1 MVRRMLSV
9 VVLCLIAATAAAQE
23 QRGSIQG
30 VVRDSTGAHVPG
42 VTVEV
47 RSPALVGVS
56 SAVTDA
62 QGLYRFPALP
72 PGTYEV
78 SATLQG
84 FTPAKADN
92 VALELG
98 QLLSV
103 NLTLGVAAVA
113 ETVSVKAESPL
124 IDVKQNAATLV
135 VPLEIIERIPKGRNF
150 KDVMTSAPG
159 VNDESKGGGQ
169 MIDGSS
175 ASENRWVVDGMDTTT
190 IRTGVSNKDVRL
202 DFIDQV
208 QVKQSGYNAEFRAA
222 TGGVVSAVTRNG
234 GNTYHGSIGAY
245 YRADD
250 LNGKVRPTLR
260 LNPSN
265 QSIAEYVTTK
275 PAEFQNYEPV
285 FSLGGPILRDRAWFF
300 GGFVPQ
306 INDQERT
313 VTFQQNGV
321 TDTFKS
327 REKQMDGNFNVSAQ
341 ITRNLRGKFSSI
353 LERTRGEVGLPTI
366 EPDGTSISNPTLFP
380 DQNYTRSY
388 NDLYSGVAD
397 WVVSPTMYVNVTTG
411 LLGYGSRLEGP
422 SGDRL
427 RHTFTDTNQTGARF
441 ADIPEAFRK
450 PNGYADF
457 ISSSRNDHDNYGR
470 FNLSADA
477 TFYRSWF
484 GQHTLKGGVQY
495 EQLTNDVND
504 GAQFPTINLN
514 WNRTRAA
521 LDGRQVTGKYGYYVV
536 SQTRTFGTIDFSN
549 LGFFVQDAWSV
560 NNRLT
565 LNLGI
570 RAEREDIPSYVEDNP
585 GIHFGFGD
593 KIAPR
598 VGFAYDVRG
607 DNKLKAYGSW
617 GMFYDLTKTNLP
629 RGLFGAEHAV
639 NYYYTLDTFDWPAIQ
654 CSHPPVSGPSCPGT
668 FIEQVD
674 NRHPSNAR
682 DNNLIAPDLE
692 PVRTEELTFG
702 LDRELNRTMSLG
714 VRYAHK
720 WLDQTFE
727 DVGTLVP
734 NVGEVF
740 RIANPGQGIA
750 EFPLRSECATCPA
763 QPRPKRAYDGIEVR
777 LRKRLANRWSM
788 DTSYLYSRL
797 YGNYSGLSSS
807 DENGRNAPNTDRFF
821 DGLYQAF
828 DAGGNPVYGRLQTD
842 RPHQFKVQATY
853 DLPWGTG
860 LGMNYVLESGTPLQT
875 QINQKTIPFF
885 PNGRGDL
892 GRTPVFSR
900 TDLAVQHDLRF
911 RGTRV
916 NVGVNVTNLFDQDT
930 ATNYNVTPY
939 RDALNLTNEAFFA
952 GFDFAT
958 AVANTA
964 GIRPDARF
972 RQPSTFLARREIRLS
987 ARFSF

>member
-1 MVRRMLSV
+1 MVQRALSV
-9 VVLCLIAATAAAQE
+9 VVCCLIAVTAAAQE

-30 VVRDSTGAHVPG
+30 VVKDSTGAHVPG

-47 RSPALVGVS
+47 RSPTLVGIS
-56 SAVTDA
+56 SAVTDV
-62 QGLYRFPALP
+62 QGTYRFPALP

-78 SATLQG
+78 TATLQG
-84 FTPAKADN
+84 FTPSKADN

-98 QLLSV
+98 QLLTI

-159 VNDESKGGGQ
+159 VNDETKGGGQ

-234 GNTYHGSIGAY
+234 GNTYHGSVGAY
-245 YRADD
+245 YRDSG
-250 LNGKVRPTLR
+250 LQGKVRPTSR

-275 PAEFQNYEPV
+275 PADFQNYEPV
-285 FSLGGPILRDRAWFF
+285 FSLGGPILKDRAWFF

-306 INDQERT
+306 VNDQQRT

-341 ITRNLRGKFSSI
+341 LARNLRGKFSSI
-353 LERTRGEVGLPTI
+353 IERTKGEVGLPTI

-388 NDLYSGVAD
+388 NDLYSGVVD
-397 WVVSPTMYVNVTTG
+397 WVVTPRMYVNVTTG
-411 LLGYGSRLEGP
+411 FLGYGSRLEGP

-427 RHTFTDTNQTGARF
+427 RHTFTDTNLTGARF
-441 ADIPEAFRK
+441 ADIPQEFRQ

-457 ISSSRNDHDNYGR
+457 ISSTRNDHDNYGR
-470 FNLSADA
+470 FNLSTDA
-477 TFYRSWF
+477 TLYRSWF
-484 GQHTLKGGVQY
+484 GQHTFKGGVQY
-495 EQLTNDVND
+495 ERLTNDVND
-504 GAQFPTINLN
+504 GAQFPTIGLN

-521 LDGRQVTGKYGYYVV
+521 LDGRQVTGKYGYYIV
-536 SQTRTFGTIDFSN
+536 SQARTLGAIDFSN

-560 NNRLT
+560 NHRLT

-570 RAEREDIPSYVEDNP
+570 RAEREDIPSYVEENP

-593 KIAPR
+593 KVAPR
-598 VGFAYDVRG
+598 VGFALDVRG

-629 RGLFGAEHAV
+629 RGLFGAEKSV
-639 NYYYTLDTFDWPAIQ
+639 NYYYTLDTFDWPSIQ
-654 CSHPPVSGPSCPGT
+654 CSFPPVSGPSCPGT

-674 NRHPSNAR
+674 NRHPANAR
-682 DNNLIAPDLE
+682 DNSLIAPDLE

-702 LDRELNRTMSLG
+702 LDRELNRTISVG

-734 NVGEVF
+734 GVGEVF
-740 RIANPGQGIA
+740 RIANPGQSVA
-750 EFPLRSECATCPA
+750 EFPLKAECPTCPA
-763 QPRPKRAYDGIEVR
+763 LPRPKRRYDGVEVR

-821 DGLYQAF
+821 DGLYQTY
-828 DAGGNPVYGRLQTD
+828 DSHGNPVYGLLQTD
-842 RPHQFKVQATY
+842 RPHQFKMQATY

-860 LGMNYVLESGTPLQT
+860 LGLNYVLESGTPLNT
-875 QINQKTIPFF
+875 QINEKTIPFF
-885 PNGRGDL
+885 PFGRGDL
-892 GRTPVFSR
+892 GRTPTYSR
-900 TDLAVQHDLRF
+900 TDLAVQHDLRLH
-911 RGTRV
+911 GTRV

-930 ATNYNVTPY
+930 ATNFNVTPY
-939 RDALNLTNEAFFA
+939 RDAINLSNEAFFA
-952 GFDFAT
+952 GFDFASV
-958 AVANTA
+958 VANTA

-972 RQPSTFLARREIRLS
+972 RQASAFLARREIRFQ
-987 ARFSF
+987 AKFTF